1 MYIGLQQ
8 KEKYHHFFK
17 ILKIIYQIIKKKNI
31 KELIEIFNNKYLNN
45 LENYHSINEILDYY
59 NLNRFDKFNFNKRYV
74 IKEKNNIVFIKILFS
89 DINNWDII
97 LSKIF
102 NKNIKIYSAN
112 LTKNKNNIYSLYEKF
127 KKEYK
132 IPKSYINKE
141 LKNDIEFQIYNK
153 KSEQEYY
160 KKKWLLKSY

>member
-1 MYIGLQQ
+1 MQNCLS
-8 KEKYHHFFK
+8 FK
-17 ILKIIYQIIKKKNI
+17 RRLFKQFLRRPGAIVAPYWY
-31 KELIEIFNNKYLNN
+31 NNKYLNN

-153 KSEQEYY
+153 KSE
-160 KKKWLLKSY
+160 KSLILFPGSMV